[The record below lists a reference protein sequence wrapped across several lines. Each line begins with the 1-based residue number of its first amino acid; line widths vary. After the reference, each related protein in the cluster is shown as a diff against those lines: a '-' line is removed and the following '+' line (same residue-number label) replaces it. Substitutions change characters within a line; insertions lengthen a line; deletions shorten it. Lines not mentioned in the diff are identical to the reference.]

1 MTAKTKAKVNA
12 QEETSS
18 RAPRRE
24 RRPFLRL
31 RPEVPRKLPPS
42 AQDGVPL
49 LAELLMDE
57 VGSLVRSLVN
67 YTVASQNEERRRAGR
82 RQGVT
87 LSVLNRRRRAARS
100 WILTILRGQVDRFTL
115 HSVAHSWLPR
125 LCGTGP
131 DLRSASKPTRRY
143 VEFLR
148 GLMTANVMRRV
159 AENLVPEA
167 KALHALE
174 TILGIHL
181 GALEQAIEAEAKQ
194 DLDI

>member
-1 MTAKTKAKVNA
+1 MTTKAK
-12 QEETSS
+12 EETSS
-18 RAPRRE
+18 TTMPPRE
-24 RRPFLRL
+24 HRPFLRL
-31 RPEVPRKLPPS
+31 EAIDVPPGLPPS
-42 AQDGVPL
+42 ARAGLPL

-57 VGSLVRSLVN
+57 VASLVRSLVN
-67 YTVASQNEERRRAGR
+67 YTVTDQNEARRRRGR
-82 RQGVT
+82 AEGVT

-100 WILTILRGQVDRFTL
+100 WIVTILAGQVDRATL
-115 HSVAHSWLPR
+115 HSIAHSWLPQ

-131 DLRSASKPTRRY
+131 GLRDAKAPATRY

-148 GLMTANVMRRV
+148 GLMTAHVMRRV

-181 GALEQAIEAEAKQ
+181 GALAEAVNTEAQ
-194 DLDI
+194 RRPAS

>member
-1 MTAKTKAKVNA
+1 MTTKAKSRANA
-12 QEETSS
+12 QEATFWG
-18 RAPRRE
+18 APRRE

-42 AQDGVPL
+42 AQDGVVL

-131 DLRSASKPTRRY
+131 DLRSASEPTRRY

-181 GALEQAIEAEAKQ
+181 GALEQAIDAEAKQ

>member
-1 MTAKTKAKVNA
+1 MTTKAKSKANA
-12 QEETSS
+12 QEETFS

-42 AQDGVPL
+42 AQDGVVL

-57 VGSLVRSLVN
+57 VGSLVRSLVD

-100 WILTILRGQVDRFTL
+100 WIVTILRGQVDRTTL
-115 HSVAHSWLPR
+115 HTVAHSWLPQ

-131 DLRSASKPTRRY
+131 NIRNANQPARRY

-148 GLMTANVMRRV
+148 GLMTAHVMRRV

-167 KALHALE
+167 TALHALE
-174 TILGIHL
+174 TILAIHL
-181 GALEQAIEAEAKQ
+181 GALEEAVNAEAKR
-194 DLDI
+194 DLSI

>member
-1 MTAKTKAKVNA
+1 MITKAK
-12 QEETSS
+12 EKTSS
-18 RAPRRE
+18 RPPLRQ

-31 RPEVPRKLPPS
+31 RPEQPRKLPPS
-42 AQDGVPL
+42 ARDGLEL

-57 VGSLVRSLVN
+57 VGSLMRSLVN
-67 YTVASQNEERRRAGR
+67 YTVASQNEERRRTGR
-82 RQGVT
+82 RQGVS

-100 WILTILRGQVDRFTL
+100 WIIAILRGQVDRFTL
-115 HSVAHSWLPR
+115 HSVAHNWLPR

-131 DLRSASKPTRRY
+131 TIRSASEPARRY

-148 GLMTANVMRRV
+148 GLMTAHVMRRV

-174 TILGIHL
+174 TVLGMHL
-181 GALEQAIEAEAKQ
+181 GALDQAIDAEAKQ
-194 DLDI
+194 GPVI